1 MNVSLGQFCIFL
13 TCVSIGGVFGIV
25 YTLFYIVKSLI
36 KNNAV
41 KILLDCFLFVL
52 LTFFYVLISYLLN
65 FPSFRIY
72 MAFGVILGLILYQE
86 SFNFILA
93 KFSKK
98 IYNIIIKKIK
108 SKKSKAKDKL
118 IDGRI

>member
-1 MNVSLGQFCIFL
+1 
-13 TCVSIGGVFGIV
+13 
-25 YTLFYIVKSLI
+25 
-36 KNNAV
+36 
-41 KILLDCFLFVL
+41 
-52 LTFFYVLISYLLN
+52 
-65 FPSFRIY
+65 
-72 MAFGVILGLILYQE
+72 MAFGVILGLLLYKE

-98 IYNIIIKKIK
+98 IYNIIVKKIK